1 MVQVIPV
8 ILTFHTYGTGISA
21 GIISDLYR
29 DHICSV
35 VLSEIMKKISKFVL
49 RKIDFRSILPINP
62 EMVEIAQKEL
72 EDFFQ
77 NSDEALH
84 ICRNKSQKRNFA

>member
-8 ILTFHTYGTGISA
+8 ILKFHTYGTGISA

-35 VLSEIMKKISKFVL
+35 DLGIKSMALVS
-49 RKIDFRSILPINP
+49 
-62 EMVEIAQKEL
+62 L
-72 EDFFQ
+72 EK
-77 NSDEALH
+77 ATWP
-84 ICRNKSQKRNFA
+84 

>member
-29 DHICSV
+29 DHICSEDKPYNSIITI
-35 VLSEIMKKISKFVL
+35 VLFEDILKECRGV
-49 RKIDFRSILPINP
+49 RKGS
-62 EMVEIAQKEL
+62 
-72 EDFFQ
+72 
-77 NSDEALH
+77 
-84 ICRNKSQKRNFA
+84 

>member
-29 DHICSV
+29 DHICSAGCGRLV
-35 VLSEIMKKISKFVL
+35 IGLIYEKAL
-49 RKIDFRSILPINP
+49 D
-62 EMVEIAQKEL
+62 AQKTL
-72 EDFFQ
+72 SFIWSSRKLKVFTPT
-77 NSDEALH
+77 
-84 ICRNKSQKRNFA
+84 